1 MRCSSHTWS
10 IAGPVLPLLLLLLG
24 GCSAD
29 RDVARARALVD
40 REQPEAALR
49 ILDRHFAKL
58 STPAS
63 VSAAYLVQGDALARL
78 GRVREASQAYQKAM
92 DARPDAV
99 EPQRKTAELLI
110 ATGRGDRAVPL
121 TAALA
126 ASYPVDAQILELH
139 GAALAAV
146 GDMKGAES
154 AYRQAVG
161 VSPADSRLAV
171 SLAELLLRQNR
182 EDEARDVLLKNT
194 ESSKSPDAWLALGRL
209 DEQQGNPV
217 GAEVAYRRAVR
228 VADTVETNLRLGQFL
243 QRTAKINE
251 AQAVL
256 KHVDELDR
264 NAFAGADLSFVLG
277 RAASALDD
285 YVRALAGGDSQRPK
299 DTAPVVSRAIEAALY
314 AARDP
319 QVCVANGRL
328 LLAQNGTR
336 LDEGTRAILETE
348 IALRGHDLPMATAA
362 SYRALVYQPRS
373 AAAHYLRG
381 VVLDM
386 QNNEHAEKEWQE
398 AVGLG
403 DHIPSRM
410 LLARATLRRGD
421 LETAQEQIAT
431 VLREE
436 PANFEALLIYAR
448 VLEQSKDLDAADS
461 IIRRALII
469 DPGSVEANVIAGHIA
484 MRRSAHAAA
493 FVAYEKALLFD
504 RRSAEGMA
512 GLLTVFSQQRPTR
525 ASVAKIER
533 MASAPPASAMLYEI
547 AGRLYEAAGLRKDAD
562 RALRRS
568 LELDVQRP
576 TAELAL
582 WQVSGRE
589 VPADAQKSGD
599 ESIPSAERAAAE
611 DRSGVAANNLAF
623 AYADR
628 GERLGRAL
636 ELSLDAVRRM
646 PSQPEP
652 MDTLGYVLLKMRRY
666 TSASE
671 AFERALQLS
680 PAPSAKRQ
688 ILLHLA
694 DAYQA
699 SGEDEKAAAARSV
712 AQRLRG

>member
-1 MRCSSHTWS
+1 MPCSSR
-10 IAGPVLPLLLLLLG
+10 ARLVLGLALAFLVLLG
-24 GCSAD
+24 SCS
-29 RDVARARALVD
+29 VEKNVGRARKLVD
-40 REQPEAALR
+40 RDQPEAALR
-49 ILDRHFAKL
+49 ILDRDLAKL

-63 VSAAYLVQGDALARL
+63 LSAAYLVQGDALARL
-78 GRVREASQAYQKAM
+78 GRVREAFEAYQKAR
-92 DARPDAV
+92 DAKPDAI
-99 EPQRKTAELLI
+99 EPQRKIAELLI
-110 ATGRGDRAVPL
+110 ATGSGERALVFTAEL
-121 TAALA
+121 TASHPL
-126 ASYPVDAQILELH
+126 DAQILELH
-139 GAALAAV
+139 GAALAAS
-146 GDMKGAES
+146 GDIKGAES
-154 AYRQAVG
+154 VYRKAVA
-161 VSPADSRLAV
+161 VSPAAARLAV
-171 SLAELLLRQNR
+171 SLAEILLRQGR
-182 EDEARDVLLKNT
+182 DDEAREVLLKST

-217 GAEVAYRRAVR
+217 GAEVAYRRAVQ
-228 VADTVETNLRLGQFL
+228 VADTSETNLRLARFL
-243 QRTAKINE
+243 QRAAKINE

-264 NAFAGADLSFVLG
+264 NAFAGDDLSFVLG
-277 RAASALDD
+277 RVTSALEG
-285 YVRALAGGDSQRPK
+285 YVRALTGGASGRPK

-314 AARDP
+314 AAGDP
-319 QVCVANGRL
+319 RMCVENARV
-328 LLAQNGTR
+328 LLAQNEAH

-348 IALRGHDLPMATAA
+348 IALRGRDLPMAVAA

-386 QNNEHAEKEWQE
+386 QNKENAEEEWQE
-398 AVGLG
+398 AVRLG
-403 DHIPSRM
+403 DHVPSRM
-410 LLARATLRRGD
+410 LLARVALQRGD
-421 LETAQEQIAT
+421 FETAQDHIAT

-436 PANFEALLIYAR
+436 PANVEALLIYAR
-448 VLEQSKDLDAADS
+448 VLEQSKDLDAAES
-461 IIRRALII
+461 VIRRALII
-469 DPGSVEANVIAGHIA
+469 DPASVEANVIAGHIA
-484 MRRSAHAAA
+484 MRRNAHAAA

-512 GLLTVFSQQRPTR
+512 GLLTVFSQRKPTR

-547 AGRLYEAAGLRKDAD
+547 AGRLYEAAGLRDDAN

-568 LELDVQRP
+568 LELDAHRP

-582 WQVSGRE
+582 WLVGGRE
-589 VPADAQKSGD
+589 VPAEAQKPVD
-599 ESIPSAERAAAE
+599 ESIPRAEQMATE

-652 MDTLGYVLLKMRRY
+652 MDTLGYVLLKMRQY

-680 PAPSAKRQ
+680 PEPGAKRQ

-699 SGEDEKAAAARSV
+699 SGEEQKAAAARSA